1 MQPYQE
7 EYIANLKDITVLA
20 SRRQTSNHSLAEYQ
34 EKLLHDRSLLEK
46 KSTAISS
53 CCATGSFHCLTG
65 SLKHLP
71 QSWLSW
77 RNLQVHF

>member
-46 KSTAISS
+46 KINRNIELLRD
-53 CCATGSFHCLTG
+53 GLFL
-65 SLKHLP
+65 SLIHI
-71 QSWLSW
+71 
-77 RNLQVHF
+77 